1 MIYYHLLKVDRVI
14 GKKILF
20 GVWQYCIFQSE
31 TFVVSDCYKYDSGIQ
46 GTANEIWSVSNGTLT
61 RTSEYSELAENASQ
75 TAIAILNNIP
85 YTSYHVEVDI
95 LQVDGTTSDF
105 VLQISSLDWTSL
117 EVKKLSKIGEWVH
130 CSFDFT
136 NLPTDNR
143 LRLLTNGTMT
153 KLRFKNFKMYSI

>member
-1 MIYYHLLKVDRVI
+1 M
-14 GKKILF
+14 
-20 GVWQYCIFQSE
+20 
-31 TFVVSDCYKYDSGIQ
+31 
-46 GTANEIWSVSNGTLT
+46 SNGTLT